1 MRISRPIATV
11 LCGIAALAL
20 YAATIEAQT
29 RRPAGRT
36 SGRVAAPRRTAP
48 ARLVAPSRARTV
60 YFRGYGYRP
69 YLYGYYDPYLYGHYP
84 YPYPYYGAGYA
95 SGSVRLQVKPEQ
107 TEVYVDGYPAG
118 VVDSYDGLFQ
128 RLRLPPG
135 EHEIVLY
142 LDGYESVRERLYL
155 IAGEAYKIDYEMVP
169 LAEGIP
175 QPPRP
180 EPPEPVEPQVPS
192 AYQRVAEEPPA
203 ERLFAADQFGT
214 LAVRVQPADAQVL
227 IDDELWQGFEG
238 YDRLVVEI
246 GAGVHDV
253 EVRRDGYRTY
263 RTEVDVREG
272 DTTMLNVSLPR
283 INGGGR

>member
-1 MRISRPIATV
+1 MTLSVLFEGRVSPLAARFGRNSAGCWWYAPCTTPGRRARTPAVGAVVRISRPIATV
-11 LCGIAALAL
+11 LCGIAALAF

-48 ARLVAPSRARTV
+48 PRRVAPSRARTV

-84 YPYPYYGAGYA
+84 YPYPYYGAAYA
-95 SGSVRLQVKPEQ
+95 SGSVRLQVKPEE

-155 IAGEAYKIDYEMVP
+155 IAGEAYKIDHEMVP

-180 EPPEPVEPQVPS
+180 EPPEPVERRIHRPISASQRNLRPS
-192 AYQRVAEEPPA
+192 VCLQRIS
-203 ERLFAADQFGT
+203 
-214 LAVRVQPADAQVL
+214 LARWPSV
-227 IDDELWQGFEG
+227 
-238 YDRLVVEI
+238 Y
-246 GAGVHDV
+246 
-253 EVRRDGYRTY
+253 
-263 RTEVDVREG
+263 
-272 DTTMLNVSLPR
+272 SLPTPR
-283 INGGGR
+283 YSSTMSSGKDSRDSTGW

>member
-1 MRISRPIATV
+1 MRISRPLAAVLSGIVVLALHAATV
-11 LCGIAALAL
+11 
-20 YAATIEAQT
+20 EAQT
-29 RRPAGRT
+29 RRPAPRT
-36 SGRVAAPRRTAP
+36 SGRVAVPRRAAP
-48 ARLVAPSRARTV
+48 PIRHAPSRNRAV

-69 YLYGYYDPYLYGHYP
+69 YLYGYYDPFLYGPYP
-84 YPYPYYGAGYA
+84 YPYPYYGMGYA
-95 SGSVRLQVKPEQ
+95 SGAVRLQVKPEH
-107 TEVYVDGYPAG
+107 TEVYVDGYYAG

-142 LDGYESVRERLYL
+142 LDGHQSVQEQLYL
-155 IAGEAYKIDYEMVP
+155 IAGESYKIEHEMVP
-169 LAEGIP
+169 LAEGAP

-180 EPPEPVEPQVPS
+180 EPVEPP
-192 AYQRVAEEPPA
+192 EPPA
-203 ERLFAADQFGT
+203 YQGVTAAPQAQQLFAADRFGT
-214 LAVRVQPADAQVL
+214 LAIRVQPIDAEVL

-263 RTEVDVREG
+263 RTQVDVREG

-283 INGGGR
+283 SDGAP